1 MYEKYLP
8 LITKIA
14 LSPAR
19 NSQHEKCEEIRI
31 HCGKSR
37 FNVPWN
43 KYKRDEIIL
52 AFEKDHFYF
61 NVENS

>member
-1 MYEKYLP
+1 MYEKYIP

-14 LSPAR
+14 LNPAR

-31 HCGKSR
+31 HCGKNR
-37 FNVPWN
+37 FKVSWN
-43 KYKRDEIIL
+43 KDKRDEIIL
-52 AFEKDHFYF
+52 AFEEDYYF